1 MPGGAI
7 EQVRRAEDFVG
18 NVAMMPLSE
27 PVDLMLKAQSQ
38 TLRVEQIEIAGAPW
52 SGLQLKDIKFHR
64 NFNLLVLAVKSNA
77 SDQMWV
83 NPPDTLV
90 VRPGSAVILLGDV
103 KDIQRAREEADADLR
118 VTIAR
123 WHRGVGT

>member
-1 MPGGAI
+1 MS
-7 EQVRRAEDFVG
+7 V
-18 NVAMMPLSE
+18 MMPLSE

-52 SGLQLKDIKFHR
+52 SGLQLKDIQFHR

-118 VTIAR
+118 VTIER
-123 WHRGVGT
+123 WHRRVGT